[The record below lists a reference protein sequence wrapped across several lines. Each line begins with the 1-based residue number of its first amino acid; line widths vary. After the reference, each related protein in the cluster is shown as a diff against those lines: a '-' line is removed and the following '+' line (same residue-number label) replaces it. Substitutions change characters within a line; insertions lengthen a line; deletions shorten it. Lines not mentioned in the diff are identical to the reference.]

1 MMTKIQLLRALRRG
15 KTANFKA

>member
-1 MMTKIQLLRALRRG
+1 MMTNIQLLRALRRG